1 MSYQAPP
8 NPERTLAQQVSE
20 LELRV
25 AYHERLNQ
33 DLSDQVYTLHR
44 EVEALRAQLH
54 VLIKQQQQ
62 NRGQLNA
69 GPADETPP
77 HY

>member
-1 MSYQAPP
+1 MSHQAPP
-8 NPERTLAQQVSE
+8 NPQRTLSQQVSE

-25 AYHERLNQ
+25 AYHERLNH
-33 DLSDQVYTLHR
+33 DLSDQVYQLHK
-44 EVEALRAQLH
+44 EVEALRAQLQ

-62 NRGQLNA
+62 NKGQLDV